1 MLDHYRGLLIHRQLD
16 VPFAS
21 LTDSI
26 NGFPG
31 VSLHH
36 GMNPNIKRPIIP
48 LYMYYLLR
56 YSFTTNRNRFWFL
69 IGQQMNLI
77 YSTKSKTV
85 WQENHMSF
93 EQHKR
98 VFFWIDN
105 HEYLRSKKWEK
116 LAKMISSVVFMINDK
131 ASKYIANG
139 LKPARICKITH

>member
-1 MLDHYRGLLIHRQLD
+1 
-16 VPFAS
+16 
-21 LTDSI
+21 
-26 NGFPG
+26 
-31 VSLHH
+31 
-36 GMNPNIKRPIIP
+36 
-48 LYMYYLLR
+48 
-56 YSFTTNRNRFWFL
+56 
-69 IGQQMNLI
+69 MNLI

-98 VFFWIDN
+98 VFFWFDN

-139 LKPARICKITH
+139 LKPARICKIAH